1 MITLQVINDLI
12 YDLHDINLKATF
24 VKHPPSE
31 LSMFRR
37 CFVNLARRYTDE
49 SLNNIAKFVNIGGSS
64 VGASRYINTY
74 NKIGEDLKFANIYRD
89 LNLKLNAIKAGKASV
104 DVIMERIDRLEK
116 EISELKETVKLLLL
130 N

>member
-12 YDLHDINLKATF
+12 YDIHNINLRTTA
-24 VKHPPSE
+24 VKHPSSE

-37 CFVNLARRYTDE
+37 CFVNLARRYTND
-49 SLNNIAKFVNIGGSS
+49 SLNSIGKFINVRSS
-64 VGASRYINTY
+64 AGAQRYVNTY

-89 LNLKLNAIKAGKASV
+89 LNLKLNTIKAGKASV
-104 DVIMERIDRLEK
+104 DVIMERIDRLER

-130 N
+130 K